1 MEGLI
6 SGGGGG
12 GGVGAYKRNK
22 KNVSKRVTA
31 VLIEIR
37 F

>member
-1 MEGLI
+1 MK
-6 SGGGGG
+6 GGAYIR
-12 GGVGAYKRNK
+12 GAYKRNK
-22 KNVSKRVTA
+22 KNVSKSATA

>member
-6 SGGGGG
+6 SR
-12 GGVGAYKRNK
+12 GAYKRNK

-31 VLIEIR
+31 VLIEIGV
-37 F
+37 